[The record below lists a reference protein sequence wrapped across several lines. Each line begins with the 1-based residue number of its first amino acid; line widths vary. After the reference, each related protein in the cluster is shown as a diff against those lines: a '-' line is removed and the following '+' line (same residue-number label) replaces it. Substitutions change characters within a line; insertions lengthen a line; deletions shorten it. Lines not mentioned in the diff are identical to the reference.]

1 MARRSR
7 QPLLPPLVSA
17 RPSFPRA
24 WTRCSSRC
32 CCFCFQVSRERPREG
47 AQCIYAAGILPLLFA
62 RGSLLGDTLWCIE
75 LEKIYCASCAVA
87 GSSPYKWRKEGPD
100 GHPLTGLHEDIYSYA
115 TGRGYT
121 TAARTCGV
129 CVRRLAH
136 AKAIN
141 KGWIC
146 RFERKAITASQG
158 LEPQSG
164 GGHLI

>member
-1 MARRSR
+1 MKAYRSLADPG
-7 QPLLPPLVSA
+7 QSA
-17 RPSFPRA
+17 VLRFRPILNP
-24 WTRCSSRC
+24 
-32 CCFCFQVSRERPREG
+32 FQVPRERPQDG
-47 AQCIYAAGILPLLFA
+47 AQCIYAAGVLPLLFS
-62 RGSLLGDTLWCIE
+62 RGSLLGDTLWCLE

-87 GSSPYKWRKEGPD
+87 GRSPYKWRREGPYH
-100 GHPLTGLHEDIYSYA
+100 HPLSGLHEDIYNYA

-129 CVRRLAH
+129 CVRGLAH

-158 LEPQSG
+158 LEPQSDG
-164 GGHLI
+164 CHLI